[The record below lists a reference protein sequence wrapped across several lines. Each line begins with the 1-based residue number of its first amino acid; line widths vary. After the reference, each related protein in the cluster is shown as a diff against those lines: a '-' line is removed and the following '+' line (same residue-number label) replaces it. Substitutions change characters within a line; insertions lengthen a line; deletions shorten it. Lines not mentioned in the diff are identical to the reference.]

1 MSIIV
6 PNNWKTKFG
15 ENLRHDFEG
24 WMSQYGMPTINGST
38 FTNESKWTGGGGG
51 GGHGERIKT
60 MLTRTFVKEFLYGP
74 VLDKKIR
81 RMKFHEGVSVTS
93 EFLNRYKILC
103 DFRNM

>member
-15 ENLRHDFEG
+15 ENPRHDFEG
-24 WMSQYGMPTINGST
+24 WMSQSGMPTINGST

-51 GGHGERIKT
+51 RGERIKT
-60 MLTRTFVKEFLYGP
+60 MLTWTFVKEFLCGS